1 MGENLGSGG
10 TSDRRWYSDIWTH
23 YIVGGHFDDWHP
35 DVFKD
40 FDPEAIVE
48 SIASTG
54 TQCYQ
59 LLLNDCAG
67 SAYYVSEFEH
77 TNVAFKGEDVF
88 DVMLKG
94 LKERGIRVVGYYSSL
109 FDNRLFVNHP
119 DWRIRDSQGRD
130 SKQIPVYP
138 TWGRRAGI
146 VCVNSPYRDLMI
158 KRLDTI
164 GRKYDLD
171 GLFLDMVSF
180 WTPICHCQYCR
191 EKYRRDVGSDLPME
205 MDLNE
210 PSYRRFSEWREESV
224 YSFISEVSKGFKEHR
239 PDAALLF
246 NSPRPQLTLWYG
258 TSLRTAELAEMM
270 SGDPV
275 QRDPSPAALVQ
286 ACSIWDNMSPN
297 RPVRMDIGRFHR
309 GEGQHVGIRDHEVL
323 SAAAFG
329 CWAFGCSVLL
339 IDFMNVDGSLYESAA
354 QAVKNVFDRARPL
367 QQFFGGDRLRSV
379 AVYLSEDT
387 RDYWNEAHSKEDALW
402 YVSGVSGPFSVFQ
415 QEHIPADIITRLN
428 LDELDQY
435 ALVCLPEMLCMREEE
450 IAKLRAYVE
459 RGGTLIASG
468 LTSLGNKWGDRQ
480 QNFALADVMGV
491 DFLGETDNN
500 ETYTLVDRGLCMQ
513 AGIPDD
519 MELKL
524 ERQAIVRAR
533 TGTEVLGE
541 IVLPATNKENDGD
554 RWISLTGTPPQIRTS
569 YPAIVLNDFGKG
581 RCCYFSGRVAAGTI
595 REDFEIRENLF
606 VEQQRLYAT
615 LGRMLLGEGIPIQVK
630 APWSIIATGLR
641 QPDRSRVVVHL
652 VNYQTKSPFIPV
664 RGIEVKLRL
673 GSGEEVGSVSSHPGD
688 EALQFEQT
696 ADEVRFIAPEV
707 EVYKAIAVEFA
718 TGSN

>member
-1 MGENLGSGG
+1 MGENSEPG
-10 TSDRRWYSDIWTH
+10 RRWYSDVWTH

-35 DVFKD
+35 DVLKN

-67 SAYYVSEFEH
+67 SAYYVSEYEH
-77 TNVAFKGEDVF
+77 TNIAFKGEDVF
-88 DVMLKG
+88 EQTLNG

-119 DWRIRDSQGRD
+119 DWRIRDAQGRD

-146 VCVNSPYRDLMI
+146 VCVNSPYRDLMV
-158 KRLDTI
+158 KRLETI

-180 WTPICHCQYCR
+180 WTPICHCQYCC
-191 EKYRRDVGSDLPME
+191 EKYRREVGTDLPVE
-205 MDLNE
+205 MNLKDAA
-210 PSYRRFSEWREESV
+210 YRRFFEWREESV

-258 TSLRTAELAEMM
+258 TCLRTAELAEMM

-286 ACSIWDNMSPN
+286 ACSIWDNMSSHH
-297 RPVRMDIGRFHR
+297 PVRMDIGRFHR

-329 CWAFGCSVLL
+329 CWAFGCGVLL
-339 IDFMNVDGSLYESAA
+339 IDFLNVDGTFYKSAA
-354 QAVKNVFDRARPL
+354 TAVKNVFDEARPL
-367 QQFFGGDRLRSV
+367 QQYFGGERLRSV

-387 RDYWNEAHSKEDALW
+387 RDYWNEAQSKEEALW
-402 YVSGVSGPFSVFQ
+402 YVSGVSGPFGVFQ

-435 ALVCLPEMLCMREEE
+435 GLICLPEMLCMRDEE
-450 IAKLRAYVE
+450 IAQLRAYVE
-459 RGGTLIASG
+459 RGGNLIASG

-480 QNFALADVMGV
+480 RNFALADVMGV
-491 DFLGETDNN
+491 DYLGETDNN
-500 ETYTLVDRGLCMQ
+500 DTYTLVDPELCRR

-519 MELKL
+519 MELKM
-524 ERQAIVRAR
+524 ERQAIVKAR
-533 TGTEVLGE
+533 EGTEVFGE

-554 RWISLTGTPPQIRTS
+554 RWISLTATPPQIRTS
-569 YPAIVLNDFGKG
+569 YPAIVLNNFGKG
-581 RCCYFSGRVAAGTI
+581 RCCYMSGRVAAGTI
-595 REDFEIRENLF
+595 WEDFEIRENLF

-615 LGRMLLGEGIPIQVK
+615 LGRMLLGETIPLEVK
-630 APWSIIATGLR
+630 APWSIISTGLR
-641 QPDRSRVVVHL
+641 QPDRDRVVVHL

-664 RGIEVKLRL
+664 QGIEVSLRL
-673 GSGEEVGSVSSHPGD
+673 GDGERVEGVKSHPGG
-688 EALQFEQT
+688 EPLQFEQS
-696 ADEVRFIAPEV
+696 AGEVRFAAPEIRV
-707 EVYKAIAVEFA
+707 HKVITVDFA
-718 TGSN
+718 T